1 MKKIEFKT
9 GEKVSGTYWTV
20 IEEAPSRNGERFYKC
35 RCICGKVKE
44 VNVKNLKYGK
54 SKSCGCVAAKRLS
67 KKYKGV
73 VKKEN
78 DIDLTNKIFNKI
90 KVIKRISG
98 KGVQAIWEC
107 KCLNCGNF
115 FNITQHNLTSGS
127 CISCGCINRESSKKN
142 INKYLGQVE
151 QTNLS
156 AIASD
161 KVGKANTSGV
171 KGVSY
176 NQKMQKYVAYI
187 GFQGENKILGYFKT
201 LEEAAT
207 ARKQAEEELYKP
219 ILEKYDYKSN
229 KKLT

>member
-1 MKKIEFKT
+1 MKRIEFEP
-9 GEKVSGTYWTV
+9 GEKISGTYWTV
-20 IEEAPSRNGERFYKC
+20 IEEAPSKNGERYYKC

-44 VNVKNLKYGK
+44 VSAKSLKYGK

-90 KVIKRISG
+90 KVVKRISG
-98 KGVQAIWEC
+98 KGVQTIWEC
-107 KCLNCGNF
+107 ECLNCGKI
-115 FNITQHNLTSGS
+115 FNKTQHNLTSGR
-127 CISCGCINRESSKKN
+127 CVSCGCVKRENSKKN

-151 QTNLS
+151 KTNLS
-156 AIASD
+156 TINSD
-161 KVGKANTSGV
+161 KPGKANSSGV

-176 NQKMQKYVAYI
+176 RKTANNYVAYI
-187 GFQGENKILGYFKT
+187 GFKGKLNIIGYFKT
-201 LEEAAT
+201 LEEAAA

-219 ILEKYDYKSN
+219 ILEKYNYKSN
-229 KKLT
+229 KEN

>member
-1 MKKIEFKT
+1 MKRIEFEP
-9 GEKVSGTYWTV
+9 GEKISGTYWTV
-20 IEEAPSRNGERFYKC
+20 IEEAPSKNGERYYKC

-44 VNVKNLKYGK
+44 VSAKSLKYGK

-90 KVIKRISG
+90 KVVKRISG
-98 KGVQAIWEC
+98 KGVQTIWEC
-107 KCLNCGNF
+107 ECLNCGKI
-115 FNITQHNLTSGS
+115 FNKTQHNLTSGR
-127 CISCGCINRESSKKN
+127 CVSCGCVKRENSKKN

-151 QTNLS
+151 KTNLS
-156 AIASD
+156 TINSD
-161 KVGKANTSGV
+161 KPGKANSSGV

-176 NQKMQKYVAYI
+176 RKTANNYVAYI
-187 GFQGENKILGYFKT
+187 GFKGKLNIIGYFKT

-219 ILEKYDYKSN
+219 ILEKYNYKSN
-229 KKLT
+229 KEN

>member
-1 MKKIEFKT
+1 MKRIEFEP
-9 GEKVSGTYWTV
+9 GEKISGTYWTV
-20 IEEAPSRNGERFYKC
+20 IEEAPSKNGERYYKC

-90 KVIKRISG
+90 KVVKRISG
-98 KGVQAIWEC
+98 KGVQTIWEC
-107 KCLNCGNF
+107 ECLNCGKI
-115 FNITQHNLTSGS
+115 FNKTQHNLASGR
-127 CISCGCINRESSKKN
+127 CVSCGCAKRENSKKN

-151 QTNLS
+151 KTNLS
-156 AIASD
+156 TINSD
-161 KVGKANTSGV
+161 KPGKANTSGV

-176 NQKMQKYVAYI
+176 RKTTNNYVAYI
-187 GFQGENKILGYFKT
+187 GFKGKLNIIGYFKT
-201 LEEAAT
+201 LEEAAA
-207 ARKQAEEELYKP
+207 ARKQAEEKLYKP
-219 ILEKYDYKSN
+219 ILEKYNYKSN
-229 KKLT
+229 KEN

>member
-1 MKKIEFKT
+1 MKRIEFEPE
-9 GEKVSGTYWTV
+9 EKIYGTYWTA
-20 IEEAPSRNGERFYKC
+20 IEEAPSKNGERYYKC

-44 VNVKNLKYGK
+44 VSAKSLKYGK

-90 KVIKRISG
+90 KVVKRISG
-98 KGVQAIWEC
+98 KGVQTIWEC
-107 KCLNCGNF
+107 ECLNCGKI
-115 FNITQHNLTSGS
+115 FNKTQHNLTSGR
-127 CISCGCINRESSKKN
+127 CVSCGCAKRENSKKN

-151 QTNLS
+151 KTNLS
-156 AIASD
+156 TINSD
-161 KVGKANTSGV
+161 KPGKANTSGV

-176 NQKMQKYVAYI
+176 RKTTNNYVTYI
-187 GFQGENKILGYFKT
+187 GFKGKLNIIGYFKT
-201 LEEAAT
+201 LEEAAA

-219 ILEKYDYKSN
+219 ILEKYNYKSN
-229 KKLT
+229 KEN

>member
-1 MKKIEFKT
+1 MKRIEFEP
-9 GEKVSGTYWTV
+9 GEKISGTYWTV
-20 IEEAPSRNGERFYKC
+20 IEEAPSKNGERYYKC

-78 DIDLTNKIFNKI
+78 DIDLTNKTFNKI
-90 KVIKRISG
+90 KVVKRISG
-98 KGVQAIWEC
+98 KGVQTIWEC
-107 KCLNCGNF
+107 KCLNCGKI
-115 FNITQHNLTSGS
+115 FNKTQHNLTSGR
-127 CISCGCINRESSKKN
+127 CVSCGCAKRENSKKN

-151 QTNLS
+151 KTNLS
-156 AIASD
+156 TINSD
-161 KVGKANTSGV
+161 KPGKANTSGV

-176 NQKMQKYVAYI
+176 RKTTNNYVAYI
-187 GFQGENKILGYFKT
+187 GFKGKLNIIGYFKT
-201 LEEAAT
+201 LEETAA

-219 ILEKYDYKSN
+219 ILEKYNYKSN
-229 KKLT
+229 KEN